1 MELLAG
7 GLLNHHTEEETMGFW
22 ETVKREA
29 RKGMEEGWELAKR
42 GAVVARVQ
50 AEETWKKG
58 SVVAKEK
65 AAEMAEIGRLR
76 VQIFLAHQ
84 KAQRNFTEIGGKVYD
99 LLKSGAKNPLEA
111 APIRKLLADTAKL
124 ERQIDRLKK
133 QAAAVGKKGRA
144 GKAVAARKA

>member
-1 MELLAG
+1 
-7 GLLNHHTEEETMGFW
+7 MGFW
-22 ETVKREA
+22 DVVKREA
-29 RKGMEEGWELAKR
+29 RKGLEEGLELAKQ
-42 GAVVARVQ
+42 GAVVARER
-50 AEETWKKG
+50 AGEAWMKG
-58 SVVAKEK
+58 SAVAREK

-76 VQIFLAHQ
+76 VQIYLAHQ

-144 GKAVAARKA
+144 GKAVAARKG